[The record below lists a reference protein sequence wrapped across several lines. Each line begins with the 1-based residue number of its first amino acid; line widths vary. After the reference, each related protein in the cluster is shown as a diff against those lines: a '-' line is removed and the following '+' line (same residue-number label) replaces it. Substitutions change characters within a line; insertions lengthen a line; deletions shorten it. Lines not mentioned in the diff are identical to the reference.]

1 MPFSNN
7 IKSHF
12 AVVVNEKG
20 NTAELKMYG
29 NIMKN
34 RSKDWWS
41 DGKPVDDEGDY
52 IIGSEVI
59 KKLDEIGKCKKL
71 NIRLNSVGGDVRE
84 AILIHNRLR
93 EMAVKNSTKIAC
105 SVDGV
110 AMSAGSMIMCAADKV
125 TVTSS
130 SLVMVHRS
138 LSFLLGWY
146 NEDMLTAAI
155 EESRQYDRVIAAAYR
170 RKTGKSEKELLDMMS
185 AETYMTGEEAVDKGF
200 ADELLEGESNLSI
213 AACADR
219 NALKINGE
227 YFPLMGLKC
236 PDNIPL
242 EITAIEPEQSEG
254 EGVAINNKS
263 KNNKEVKIVAKNLTE
278 LRAEDPELA
287 KAVEDEIRTACLQ
300 QGKTAAEEAVQKA
313 AKEAVETER
322 KRLAEIDEIAPL
334 FGADLVNDAKFGD
347 NPCTAAELAYRAA
360 KADVKKGADYLE
372 KMKKDTVESNVEK
385 VTSAALPD
393 DSIGESEKAAAAG
406 KSAAAAYLKT
416 KKGAKE

>member
-12 AVVVNEKG
+12 AVAVNEKEE
-20 NTAELKMYG
+20 TAEIKMYG
-29 NIMKN
+29 NVVKS
-34 RSKDWWS
+34 RPVDWWT
-41 DGKPVDDEGDY
+41 DKPVEGDF
-52 IIGSEVI
+52 IIGSEVV
-59 KKLDEIGKCKKL
+59 KKLEDLGNCKKL
-71 NIRLNSVGGDVRE
+71 NIRINSLGGDVHE
-84 AILIHNRLR
+84 AILIYNRLR
-93 EMAVKNSTKIAC
+93 EMAKNGTEITC

-138 LSFLLGWY
+138 LTLIYGWY
-146 NEDMLTAAI
+146 NEDQLKAVAD
-155 EESRQYDRVIAAAYR
+155 ECKQYDKAIAAAYR
-170 RKTGKSEKELLDMMS
+170 RKTGKSEKELLDLMS
-185 AETYMTGEEAVDKGF
+185 AETYMPGEEAVEKGF
-200 ADELLEGESNLSI
+200 ADELLESESELSI

-219 NALKINGE
+219 NALRVNGE

-242 EITAIEPEQSEG
+242 AIEPEQTEG

-263 KNNKEVKIVAKNLTE
+263 INNKEVRIVAKNLNE

-287 KAVEDEIRTACLQ
+287 KAVEDEIKSDCLQ
-300 QGKTAAEEAVQKA
+300 QGKSAAEEAVQKA
-313 AKEAVETER
+313 AKEAVEAER

-334 FGADLVNDAKFGD
+334 FNSELVKEAKFGD

-360 KADVKKGADYLE
+360 KADVKKGADYFE
-372 KMKKDTVESNVEK
+372 KMKKDTAESNVEK
-385 VTSAALPD
+385 VNSAALPD

-416 KKGAKE
+416 KKGEK

>member
-12 AVVVNEKG
+12 AVAVNEKEE
-20 NTAELKMYG
+20 TAEIKMYG
-29 NIMKN
+29 NVVKSRPVN
-34 RSKDWWS
+34 WWT
-41 DGKPVDDEGDY
+41 DEPIEGDF
-52 IIGSEVI
+52 IIGSEVV
-59 KKLDEIGKCKKL
+59 KKLEGLGNCKKL
-71 NIRLNSVGGDVRE
+71 NIRLNSLGGDVHE
-84 AILIHNRLR
+84 AILIYNRLR
-93 EMAVKNSTKIAC
+93 EMSKNGTEITC

-110 AMSAGSMIMCAADKV
+110 AMSAGSMIMSAADKV

-138 LSFLLGWY
+138 LTLIHGWY
-146 NEDMLTAAI
+146 NEDQLNTAAD
-155 EESRQYDRVIAAAYR
+155 ECRQYDRAIAAAYR
-170 RKTGKSEKELLDMMS
+170 RKTGKSEKELLDLMS
-185 AETYMTGEEAVDKGF
+185 AETYMTGEEAVEKGF
-200 ADELLEGESNLSI
+200 ADELLESESELNI

-219 NALKINGE
+219 NALRVNGE

-242 EITAIEPEQSEG
+242 EIAAIEPERSED

-278 LRAEDPELA
+278 LRAENPELA
-287 KAVEDEIRTACLQ
+287 RAVEDEIRTACLQ
-300 QGKTAAEEAVQKA
+300 QGNNAVEEAAQKA
-313 AKEAVETER
+313 AKEAVDAER

-360 KADVKKGADYLE
+360 KADVKKGADYFNR
-372 KMKKDTVESNVEK
+372 MQKDTAESNVGQI
-385 VTSAALPD
+385 TSAALPD
-393 DSIGESEKAAAAG
+393 DFESVVKTEEQKMQDAVDTVKALLG
-406 KSAAAAYLKT
+406 
-416 KKGAKE
+416 